1 MIALTREYLANY
13 PYLQSV
19 IERDEKK
26 LQKYINNPPVAEYGK
41 VYGSN
46 ANFPYEARGFTV
58 SGPNIADD
66 KAWKQR
72 ISDLKIKI
80 SCEKDRLKELMV
92 EIDELILSIENPR
105 DKLIFEYLYHDGM
118 TQQQVADLLYI
129 DRSYVSKIID
139 KYVRE

>member
-1 MIALTREYLANY
+1 MTLTRKALASY
-13 PYLQSV
+13 PYLRQ
-19 IERDEKK
+19 IIDRDEKK
-26 LQKYINNPPVAEYGK
+26 LKKYIENPPVAEFGK

-80 SCEKDRLKELMV
+80 SCEKNKFKELMV

-105 DKLIFEYLYHDGM
+105 DKLVFEYLYHDGM
-118 TQQQVADLLYI
+118 TQQQVGEILHIDQSVVSRTVNQYI
-129 DRSYVSKIID
+129 K
-139 KYVRE
+139 

>member
-1 MIALTREYLANY
+1 MTLTRKALASY
-13 PYLQSV
+13 PYLRQ
-19 IERDEKK
+19 IIDRDEKK
-26 LQKYINNPPVAEYGK
+26 LKKYIENPPVAEFGK

-72 ISDLKIKI
+72 ISDLKVKI
-80 SCEKDRLKELMV
+80 SCEKNKFKELMV

-105 DKLIFEYLYHDGM
+105 DKLVFEYLYHDGM
-118 TQQQVADLLYI
+118 TQQQVGEILHIDQSVVSRTVNQYI
-129 DRSYVSKIID
+129 K
-139 KYVRE
+139 

>member
-1 MIALTREYLANY
+1 MTLTRKALASY
-13 PYLQSV
+13 PYLRQ
-19 IERDEKK
+19 IIDRDEKK
-26 LQKYINNPPVAEYGK
+26 LKKYIENPPVAEFGK

-80 SCEKDRLKELMV
+80 SCEKTSLK
-92 EIDELILSIENPR
+92 S
-105 DKLIFEYLYHDGM
+105 
-118 TQQQVADLLYI
+118 
-129 DRSYVSKIID
+129 
-139 KYVRE
+139 